1 MAAGKAQARLL
12 AFFDAAVPE
21 LVFLE
26 GDEGHAAL
34 PDGVLLASASET
46 ALPADQD
53 RVVVSIPL
61 GAAGVEEALRIG
73 VAGGAPSADALAV
86 LDSISGADRDA
97 APTQPLDAAS
107 GAVLYAVAVARRAK
121 RVLEIGTGVGAST
134 TWLASAMASTG
145 GRVTSVER
153 DSAMRTQA
161 QQNLRRASL
170 LEHVDL
176 RLGEASRVV
185 PGLDGRFDLVL
196 FDEDPE
202 DRADD
207 LILVLPA
214 CAPRA
219 LLASPGGRRQS
230 TRLSVYNATVRSH
243 PDMERS
249 VDLATGSGLTL
260 SLLRARGSR
269 PRRRVPPR

>member
-1 MAAGKAQARLL
+1 MAPSDAQARLL
-12 AFFDAAVPE
+12 AFFGAAVPE

-26 GDEGHAAL
+26 GDEGRTSL
-34 PDGVLLASASET
+34 PKWVLLASASEA
-46 ALPADQD
+46 ALPPARD

-61 GAAGVEEALRIG
+61 GASGAEEALRIG
-73 VAGGAPSADALAV
+73 IAGSAPSAHARAV

-97 APTQPLDAAS
+97 EPTEPLDAAS
-107 GAVLYAVAVARRAK
+107 GAVLYAVTLARQAK

-145 GRVTSVER
+145 GQVTTVER
-153 DSAMRTQA
+153 DSSMQTRARK
-161 QQNLRRASL
+161 NLHSASL

-185 PGLDGRFDLVL
+185 PRLNGRFDLVL

-202 DRADD
+202 DRVDD
-207 LILVLPA
+207 LMLVLQA

-219 LLASPGGRRQS
+219 LLASPGGRRHV
-230 TRLSVYNATVRSH
+230 TGLSVYNATVRSH
-243 PDMERS
+243 PDVEGS

-260 SLLRARGSR
+260 SLLRAPRNR
-269 PRRRVPPR
+269 PRRRTPRR